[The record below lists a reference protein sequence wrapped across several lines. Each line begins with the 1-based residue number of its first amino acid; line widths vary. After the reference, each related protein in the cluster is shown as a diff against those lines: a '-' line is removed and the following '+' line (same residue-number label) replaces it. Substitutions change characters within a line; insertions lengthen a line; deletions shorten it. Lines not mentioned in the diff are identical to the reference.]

1 MTATGSFF
9 ATQIYRAQLPARLNG
24 ELEHACLV
32 LAREDRAG
40 QRWAKAH
47 GYPGYTSYASLND
60 LPERMPE
67 FTALARLI
75 DRHVAAFARALD
87 FDLGRRRL
95 KLDSLWANVMPGG
108 GVHGGHIHPH
118 AAISG
123 TYYVSVPRGASAI
136 KFEDP
141 RLPLMMA
148 APMRK
153 ANAKAANR
161 TFVTVEPK
169 AGTLL
174 LWESWLRHEVPLNTA
189 RGRRISVSFNYR

>member
-1 MTATGSFF
+1 MSRIDSLF
-9 ATQIYRAQLPARLNG
+9 ATQIYRAQLPLRQNAD
-24 ELEHACLV
+24 LERACLV
-32 LAREDRAG
+32 LARDDKAG

-67 FTALARLI
+67 FAALAKAI
-75 DRHVAAFARALD
+75 DKHVAAFARALD
-87 FDLGRRRL
+87 FDLGGRRL

-118 AAISG
+118 SAISG
-123 TYYVSVPRGASAI
+123 TYYASVPRGASAI

-153 ANAKAANR
+153 ATATPANR
-161 TFVTVEPK
+161 TFVTVAPK

-174 LWESWLRHEVPLNTA
+174 L
-189 RGRRISVSFNYR
+189 

>member
-1 MTATGSFF
+1 MSSFF
-9 ATQIYRAQLPARLNG
+9 ATQIYRAQLPVRLNA
-24 ELEHACLV
+24 ELQHACLV
-32 LAREDRAG
+32 LAGEDKAG

-67 FTALARLI
+67 FAALTKLI
-75 DRHVAAFARALD
+75 DRHVATFARALD
-87 FDLGRRRL
+87 FDLGGRRL
-95 KLDSLWANVMPGG
+95 RLDSLWANVMPGG

-118 AAISG
+118 SAISG
-123 TYYVSVPRGASAI
+123 TYYVAVPRGASAI

-161 TFVTVEPK
+161 TFVTVAPK

-174 LWESWLRHEVPLNTA
+174 LWESWLRHEVPLNQA

>member
-1 MTATGSFF
+1 MGSFF
-9 ATQIYRAQLPARLNG
+9 ATQIYRAQLAGRLNA

-32 LAREDRAG
+32 LARDDKAG
-40 QRWAKAH
+40 QHWAKAH

-60 LPERMPE
+60 LPKRMPE
-67 FTALARLI
+67 FAALAKLI

-87 FDLGRRRL
+87 FDLGGRRL
-95 KLDSLWANVMPGG
+95 QLDSLWANVMPGG
-108 GVHGGHIHPH
+108 WVHGGHIHPH
-118 AAISG
+118 SAISG
-123 TYYVSVPRGASAI
+123 TYYVAVPRGASAI
-136 KFEDP
+136 RFEYP

-153 ANAKAANR
+153 AHAKTANR

-174 LWESWLRHEVPLNTA
+174 LWESWLRHEVPLNAA

>member
-1 MTATGSFF
+1 MARTDSVF
-9 ATQIYRAQLPARLNG
+9 ATQIYHAQLSARLNG
-24 ELEHACLV
+24 ELERACLV
-32 LAREDRAG
+32 LAHDDRAG
-40 QRWAKAH
+40 QRWSKAH
-47 GYPGYTSYASLND
+47 GYRGYTSYASLND

-67 FTALARLI
+67 FAALAKLI
-75 DRHVAAFARALD
+75 DRHVAAFAKALD
-87 FDLGRRRL
+87 FDMGGRRL

-118 AAISG
+118 SAISG
-123 TYYVSVPRGASAI
+123 TYYVAVPRGASAI

-161 TFVTVEPK
+161 TFVSVEPK
-169 AGTLL
+169 AGSLL
-174 LWESWLRHEVPLNTA
+174 LWESWLRHEVPLNLA
-189 RGRRISVSFNYR
+189 KGQRISISFNYS

>member
-1 MTATGSFF
+1 MSRIDSLF
-9 ATQIYRAQLPARLNG
+9 ATQIYRAQLPLRQNAD
-24 ELEHACLV
+24 LERACLV
-32 LAREDRAG
+32 LARDDKAG

-67 FTALARLI
+67 FAALAKAI
-75 DRHVAAFARALD
+75 DKHVAAFARALD
-87 FDLGRRRL
+87 FDLGGRRL

-118 AAISG
+118 SAISG

-148 APMRK
+148 APLRK
-153 ANAKAANR
+153 ATAKPANR
-161 TFVTVEPK
+161 TFVTVAPK

-174 LWESWLRHEVPLNTA
+174 LWESWLRHEVPLNA
-189 RGRRISVSFNYR
+189 AKGRRISVSFNYR

>member
-1 MTATGSFF
+1 MGSFF
-9 ATQIYRAQLPARLNG
+9 ATQIYRAQLPARLNA
-24 ELEHACLV
+24 ELAHACLV
-32 LAREDRAG
+32 LARDDKAG
-40 QRWAKAH
+40 QRWARAH
-47 GYPGYTSYASLND
+47 GYPGYTSYASLDD

-67 FTALARLI
+67 FAALAKLI
-75 DRHVAAFARALD
+75 DRHVAAFAQALD
-87 FDLGRRRL
+87 FDLGGRRL

-108 GVHGGHIHPH
+108 GVHGGHIHPQS
-118 AAISG
+118 AISG
-123 TYYVSVPRGASAI
+123 TYYVSVPRGASVI

-153 ANAKAANR
+153 ANAKTINR
-161 TFVTVEPK
+161 TFVTVAPK